1 MAKKQKQ
8 TTNENV
14 EVIVPDE
21 EKATEQTPKKKT
33 KKEKSV
39 DNTKTSKNSK
49 EKDVKVKDTKEKI
62 SKDTKNKSKNK
73 KEKKSLKKRCSE
85 IWSELK
91 KVSKPSFG
99 KVVKNTCI
107 VISVVIICTLLLF
120 GVDRLFGWISQLLIG

>member
-21 EKATEQTPKKKT
+21 EKATEQTLEKKS

-49 EKDVKVKDTKEKI
+49 EKDVKVKDT
-62 SKDTKNKSKNK
+62 
-73 KEKKSLKKRCSE
+73 
-85 IWSELK
+85 
-91 KVSKPSFG
+91 
-99 KVVKNTCI
+99 
-107 VISVVIICTLLLF
+107 
-120 GVDRLFGWISQLLIG
+120 